1 MGAVECSTKSILRE
15 YYSLEVGGYQSESS
29 YNMEYVRTKI
39 KSYLGLPQ
47 TLTDLDGDI
56 IRSRLKSLMN
66 SMMSMFQKGKEA
78 LSQSQYNP
86 PTQAPNHYHQ
96 PSPAPNHYQAPS
108 PAASHYQAPSQSYH
122 SPGDESATDKP
133 VPLAVPTLL
142 PITKS
147 AELSPGFQLLVQY
160 VAAIVG
166 FAFILAI

>member
-1 MGAVECSTKSILRE
+1 
-15 YYSLEVGGYQSESS
+15 
-29 YNMEYVRTKI
+29 
-39 KSYLGLPQ
+39 
-47 TLTDLDGDI
+47 
-56 IRSRLKSLMN
+56 
-66 SMMSMFQKGKEA
+66 MFQKGKEA

-108 PAASHYQAPSQSYH
+108 PAPGHYQAPSQSYH
-122 SPGDESATDKP
+122 TPGEESATDKP